1 MRVPD
6 APVLPPAL
14 PQRPFGRPEGLQAI
28 AALHGLLAAALAML
42 PRPLREPPLAPPGE
56 AVAVSVGVQRALGLG
71 TLAACVVLGLAARYD
86 ARRIRAGRA
95 APGRRGRWAL
105 VTLVAAAG
113 ALALVPLRF
122 WAGRG
127 REVGGFEEMVTYTL
141 LAGAGTAMLQ
151 LGYTELRRARR
162 RRRRIPAAAFA
173 GVFGSA
179 DPSAGAGDLA
189 PVVAEEGTVARAY
202 AARPRL
208 VAPSGGSGLFTPRT
222 ATTAGFHAFG
232 NAPGVARTGAP
243 QRMRVIH
250 VRAETERDAV
260 RRVPGLRVTLWILGG
275 AALWA
280 LLARL
285 GW

>member
-28 AALHGLLAAALAML
+28 AALHGLLAAALALL
-42 PRPLREPPLAPPGE
+42 PRPLREHALDLPGLE
-56 AVAVSVGVQRALGLG
+56 GAVSAPVQRAVGVG
-71 TLAACVVLGLAARYD
+71 ALATCVVLWLAARYD

-127 REVGGFEEMVTYTL
+127 REVGGFEEMVTYAL
-141 LAGAGTAMLQ
+141 LGGAGTAMLQ
-151 LGYTELRRARR
+151 LGYAELRRARSR
-162 RRRRIPAAAFA
+162 GRRIPAAAFA
-173 GVFGSA
+173 GVFGSV

-189 PVVAEEGTVARAY
+189 PAVAEEGTVARAY

-232 NAPGVARTGAP
+232 SAPGVGQSGAP
-243 QRMRVIH
+243 QRMRVVH
-250 VRAETERDAV
+250 VRAETELGAV
-260 RRVPGLRVTLWILGG
+260 RRVPGLRVTLWIVGG
-275 AALWA
+275 AALLA
-280 LLARL
+280 LFARL
-285 GW
+285 IW